1 VTSPPRILLLE
12 DDSRDAALI
21 QELLEADNI
30 LCEVT
35 HAQTRAEY
43 LSGLEDP
50 AIDLILADYKLP
62 SFDGL
67 AALRFAQNMRPGL
80 PFIFVSGT
88 LGEEAAI
95 EALKTGATD
104 YVLKS
109 RLSRLT
115 PAVNRALREAGD
127 RAQRKRAEE
136 ALQRSE
142 MYLAEAQSLS
152 HTGSF
157 GWDILSGEIY
167 WSDETYRIFEIE
179 PTTKPTV
186 QMVLD
191 RTHPDDRL
199 YLRQV
204 IERVV
209 LERRDFS
216 AEHRLRTPNGSVK
229 HVRVVARR
237 AASEDPERVIFAGAV
252 TDITERK
259 RVEETLREQA
269 DLLDLTHDA
278 IFVRD
283 MDGIVRNWNR
293 GAEVLYGW
301 MAVEAQARPVSELL
315 KTVSHTPL
323 DHAIAE
329 LLQTGRWDGE
339 LLRSRKDGTQV
350 VVASRWSLQRD
361 TRGNPVA
368 VLETNNDITERKRA
382 EEALSEINDRFRV
395 LAESSLSGIYLIQED
410 LFRYVNPAM
419 ATMFGYA
426 VEDVVDRLGP
436 RELVYPDDRPLVLEN
451 IRRRIEGDMEE
462 IRYECRGLRKD
473 GSAFPVEVHGR
484 RIEHGGR
491 TGIVGT
497 LVDNT
502 DRRRAEDAL
511 RTSEQRFRDYAEIAS
526 DWFWESGPD
535 HRFSRF
541 SGKPPDRGVS
551 GKFIGSRRWEL
562 AADRED
568 EPEKWRTHLAALDA
582 HQPFRGFRYRIARPD
597 GSALYLSVSG
607 KPLFEV
613 DGKFLGYRGTA
624 ADVAAE
630 VRAEQAEQ
638 ALREAQ
644 AELAHVTRVMSL
656 SALSASIAHEL
667 NQPIGAVI
675 NDARAG
681 LNWLDKPSPNLPEAK
696 EALESIVKSA
706 NRGAEVIERI
716 RALTKKA
723 PVQKI
728 ELNIN
733 EVILEVT
740 ALTRVEIHRNH
751 VTLRTQ
757 LANELPPVQA
767 DRIEFQQVMLNLI
780 INAIEAMEESARR
793 DLLIASRKDG
803 SKVRVE
809 VCDSGQGLKPEIA
822 DHIFQPF
829 FTTKSSGMGMGLAI
843 CRTIVERIGG
853 KLSARANAPCGTV
866 FELIIPHDSN
876 HLLFDPMS

>member
-1 VTSPPRILLLE
+1 MTSPTRILLLE
-12 DDSRDAALI
+12 DDSSDAALI
-21 QELLEADNI
+21 QELLQADDI
-30 LCEVT
+30 LREVT

-50 AIDLILADYKLP
+50 AIGLILADYTLP

-67 AALRFAQNMRPGL
+67 AALKLAQDLRPGL

-88 LGEEAAI
+88 LGEEVAI

-127 RAQRKRAEE
+127 RAQRKRAE
-136 ALQRSE
+136 
-142 MYLAEAQSLS
+142 
-152 HTGSF
+152 
-157 GWDILSGEIY
+157 DIL
-167 WSDETYRIFEIE
+167 
-179 PTTKPTV
+179 
-186 QMVLD
+186 Q
-191 RTHPDDRL
+191 
-199 YLRQV
+199 
-204 IERVV
+204 
-209 LERRDFS
+209 
-216 AEHRLRTPNGSVK
+216 
-229 HVRVVARR
+229 
-237 AASEDPERVIFAGAV
+237 
-252 TDITERK
+252 
-259 RVEETLREQA
+259 EQA

-301 MAVEAQARPVSELL
+301 TAVEAQGRPVSELL
-315 KTVSHTPL
+315 KTVSPTTL
-323 DHAIAE
+323 DHAIAG
-329 LLQTGRWDGE
+329 LLQTGRWEGE
-339 LLRSRKDGTQV
+339 LVRSRKDGTRV

-361 TRGNPVA
+361 TRGTAVA

-382 EEALSEINDRFRV
+382 AQALSEINDRFRV
-395 LAESSLSGIYLIQED
+395 LAECSLSGIYLVQEN

-419 ATMFGYA
+419 ARMFGYA
-426 VEDVVDRLGP
+426 VEDVVNRLGP
-436 RELVYPDDRPLVLEN
+436 LDLVHPDDRPLVLKN
-451 IRRRIEGDMEE
+451 IRRRIEGDTEE

-473 GSAFPVEVHGR
+473 GSAFPIEVHGR

-491 TGIVGT
+491 IGIVGT
-497 LVDNT
+497 LVDIT
-502 DRRRAEDAL
+502 DRRRAEEEL
-511 RTSEQRFRDYAEIAS
+511 RASEQRFRDYSETAS

-535 HRFSRF
+535 HRFSRI
-541 SGKPPDRGVS
+541 SGRPPDWGVS
-551 GKFIGSRRWEL
+551 GRFIGSYRWDL
-562 AADRED
+562 AVDREE

-582 HQPFRGFRYRIARPD
+582 HQPFRGFKYRIARPD
-597 GSALYLSVSG
+597 GSALYISVSG
-607 KPLFEV
+607 KPLFEA

-624 ADVAAE
+624 TDITAGA
-630 VRAEQAEQ
+630 RAEQAEQ

-644 AELAHVTRVMSL
+644 AEVAHVTRIMTL
-656 SALSASIAHEL
+656 GELSASIAHEL
-667 NQPIGAVI
+667 NQPIGAVM

-681 LNWLDKPSPNLPEAK
+681 LNWLDKPTPNLPEAR

-706 NRGAEVIERI
+706 SRGAEVIERI

-733 EVILEVT
+733 EVILEVI
-740 ALTRVEIHRNH
+740 ALTRAEIHRNH

-757 LANELPPVQA
+757 LGNELPPVHA
-767 DRIEFQQVMLNLI
+767 DRIELQQVMLNLI
-780 INAIEAMEESARR
+780 INAIEAMEDSVRR
-793 DLLIASRKDG
+793 ELLIASRKDG

-809 VCDSGQGLKPEIA
+809 VCDSGHGLEPGAA
-822 DHIFQPF
+822 DRIFEPF

-843 CRTIVERIGG
+843 CWTIVERLSG

-866 FELIIPHDSN
+866 FELSIPLDQTITFS
-876 HLLFDPMS
+876 STR